1 MTKEPLG
8 LYILRLI
15 VACGL
20 FAFMAMLYWSSL
32 ALEERTRTIQNKL
45 EQVDNQLQDLKD
57 TLAAQPISATPI
69 APTSEKTETVAVAE
83 SKYPNLLQSDPFYE
97 KTLPGMLPPNFK
109 PQGSFHS
116 GTIGKPE
123 TLHPFSMWANVSEWI
138 GMCNISAARLQFGFY
153 DRYAPDGA
161 LRIEQRVREDKQV
174 PEFWVYLRKNAF
186 WQPLSKDWFSED
198 IALAPM
204 FLKKQPVTAWDYKLY
219 FDAVLNPYNQDPK
232 ATSLRNFYGDL
243 EEIKVIDDYTFVVRW
258 KAHDVEENGKKIPKI
273 KFMAKSLTMGLSPLA
288 GFVFKHFADGSKI
301 VEDDS
306 DSDTYLHSSVWAQNL
321 SRHWAKNI
329 IPSCGAWLFRGMS
342 DNQISFERNKQF
354 YLPLEVLVQG
364 NEVQFKDSMDAVWQE
379 FKANKYELYSLQ
391 PDKVLELEQFLKT
404 DMYKQQAAAG
414 SAIKRLDYLAR
425 SYAYIGWN
433 QAKPYFRSKK
443 VRQALTMAIDRQR
456 IIRDYLHGMAEEIT
470 GSFYKSSPST
480 DPTIKPF
487 SYDPRQAKLMLEQ
500 EGWFDSDG
508 DGVIDK
514 VIDGVKVPFKFQLTY
529 YVKNNI
535 SKSITEYVATALK
548 EVGILVELHGV
559 DTADLSATFE
569 DKSFDALYLAW
580 ALGVPPED
588 PRQLWSS
595 EGADEKGSSNA
606 VGFKNKEVD
615 QIINELDY
623 EYDEAKRK
631 ALYYRFD
638 KILYDEQPY
647 TFLYSPKVALL
658 YREFVQNVFIPAERQ
673 DLVPGAQ
680 VTVPDG
686 SIYWLKRY

>member
-8 LYILRLI
+8 LYLLRLI

-57 TLAAQPISATPI
+57 TLATQPVAAPSAPI
-69 APTSEKTETVAVAE
+69 QENETVAAAE
-83 SKYPNLLQSDPFYE
+83 SKYPNLLQPDPFYE

-123 TLHPFSMWANVSEWI
+123 TLHPFSMWAQVSDWI

-161 LRIEQRVREDKQV
+161 LRIEQRMREDKGV
-174 PEFWVYLRKNAF
+174 PEFWVFLRKNAF

-204 FLKKQPVTAWDYKLY
+204 FLKKHPVTAGDFKLY

-258 KAHDVEENGKKIPKI
+258 KAHDIEENGKKIPKI
-273 KFMAKSLTMGLSPLA
+273 KFMAKSLTMGLTPLA

-301 VEDDS
+301 VEEDLDP
-306 DSDTYLHSSVWAQNL
+306 DTYLNSSVWAQNL

-342 DNQISFERNKQF
+342 DSQIAFERNKQF

-364 NEVQFKDSMDAVWQE
+364 SEIQFKDSTDAVWQE
-379 FKANKYELYSLQ
+379 FKANKYELYHLQ
-391 PDKVLELEQFLKT
+391 PDKVLELEQFLQT
-404 DMYKQQAAAG
+404 DMYKKQAATG
-414 SAIKRLDYLAR
+414 SAIKRLDYLSR

-433 QAKPYFRSKK
+433 QAKPYFKSKK

-456 IIRDYLHGMAEEIT
+456 IILDYLHGMGEEIT
-470 GSFYKSSPST
+470 GSFYKYSPST
-480 DPTIKPF
+480 DLSIKPLP
-487 SYDPRQAKLMLEQ
+487 YDPRQAKQMLEQ

-529 YVKNNI
+529 YVKNNV

-548 EVGILVELHGV
+548 EVGIVVELHGV

-606 VGFKNKEVD
+606 IGFKNKEVD
-615 QIINELDY
+615 QIISQLDY
-623 EYDEAKRK
+623 EYNETKRK
-631 ALYYRFD
+631 ELYYRFD

-647 TFLYSPKVALL
+647 TFLYGPKAALL
-658 YREFVQNVFIPAERQ
+658 YREFVQNVFIPADRQ
-673 DLVPGAQ
+673 DIIPGAQ

-686 SIYWLKRY
+686 SIYWLKRP